1 MNKMQIAMVCNHE
14 KPNAPAI
21 TAQVVQKLQGLG
33 VKIFTADPVLAKASG
48 LILQSEEQLYQTV
61 TGFILIGGDGTI
73 IHTAKKAA
81 LHGLPVLGINAGR
94 IGYLAGLERD
104 DLNQLER
111 LVTRDYSV
119 EERMLLTVEVDGKTC
134 YCLNDAIVSKSGV
147 TGMIDLTVHF
157 GNDRLTYRAD
167 GLIAATPTGST
178 AYSLSAGGPVV
189 DPSLQC
195 ILLNPIC
202 PQSLFSRTLVLSAVH
217 RFEISATAPQ
227 QSGVLLSVD
236 GEPAIPITSS
246 SKIRIYRCEQYA
258 VRLIR
263 LNREIFFNTLSE
275 KFNLLK

>member
-1 MNKMQIAMVCNHE
+1 MMLMQIAVVCNHS
-14 KPNAPAI
+14 KPNAKAI
-21 TAQVVQKLQGLG
+21 TAQVVQRLQGLG
-33 VKIFTADPVLAKASG
+33 VQLFTADPLLAGQHG
-48 LILQSEEQLYQTV
+48 LQCLSEEQLYRTV
-61 TGFILIGGDGTI
+61 SGFILIGGDGTI

-94 IGYLAGLERD
+94 IGYLAGLERE
-104 DLNQLER
+104 DLDQLER
-111 LVTRDYSV
+111 LVCRDYSV

-147 TGMIDLTVHF
+147 TGMVDITVHF
-157 GNDRLTYRAD
+157 GSDRLVYRAD

-202 PQSLFSRTLVLSAVH
+202 PQSLFSRTLVLSAAH
-217 RFEISATAPQ
+217 QFEISAATPRQ
-227 QSGVLLSVD
+227 GSVLLSVD
-236 GEPAIPITSS
+236 GEPPFSITES